1 MDPVAVPAARAEST
15 ILRVK
20 MPLGSKSY
28 LRPRSTCA
36 TRSWAATAR
45 IRLNCC
51 ELSHFSVHSSH
62 QGDRQLPF
70 LSSALASL
78 CAFSASLFLRVAARS
93 SSAIDLAVAFEDSK
107 LP

>member
-51 ELSHFSVHSSH
+51 DFHTSACTRLIKAIVSCRFYLRPLRASVLSALHSS
-62 QGDRQLPF
+62 
-70 LSSALASL
+70 
-78 CAFSASLFLRVAARS
+78 CA
-93 SSAIDLAVAFEDSK
+93 
-107 LP
+107 